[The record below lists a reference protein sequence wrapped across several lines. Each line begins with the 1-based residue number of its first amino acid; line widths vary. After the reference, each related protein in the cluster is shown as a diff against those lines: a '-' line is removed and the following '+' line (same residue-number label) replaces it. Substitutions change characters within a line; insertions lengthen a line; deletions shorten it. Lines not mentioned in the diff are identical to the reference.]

1 MEVNW
6 WIRVSRNKMKLGQQ
20 VEEELTFT
28 GKVEANEL

>member
-6 WIRVSRNKMKLGQQ
+6 SISVSRNKMKLGKK

-28 GKVEANEL
+28 GKVEAN